1 MLEAQ
6 AVGVADQIGQEVW
19 AATTALASAGEA
31 VRQATETRSEAEQSV
46 AFARARYEA
55 GAGTLNDLLDA
66 ESALTQ
72 AETSLVAAELS
83 YRLATALVE
92 RAQGQL

>member
-1 MLEAQ
+1 M
-6 AVGVADQIGQEVW
+6 
-19 AATTALASAGEA
+19 
-31 VRQATETRSEAEQSV
+31 RQATETSSEAEQSV